1 MFRGGG
7 GKFLRRGSV
16 SSVKRFFQW
25 VFFSGFVYG
34 GFACGGLLEEVDTL
48 RPLFLFF
55 GNKISEIS
63 EISPLDLVGR

>member
-1 MFRGGG
+1 M
-7 GKFLRRGSV
+7 
-16 SSVKRFFQW
+16 KRFFQR